1 MEVDVLK
8 TIATVILMTI
18 ALAAAFVS
26 VSVYLYLRKEE
37 REVNQ
42 WLKDLDEQHQRLATE
57 ITEGGEQDD
66 YADIDPEADTVE
78 FTPLPPDVTP
88 PNPREK
94 TI

>member
-37 REVNQ
+37 RETNQ
-42 WLKDLDEQHQRLATE
+42 WLKDLDEQHQKLTDE
-57 ITEGGEQDD
+57 VTGIDDPDD
-66 YADIDPEADTVE
+66 YSDIDPEADTVE
-78 FTPLPPDVTP
+78 FTPLPPDASQP
-88 PNPREK
+88 KPRN
-94 TI
+94 